1 MTGQLG
7 GNQLALLHAAPV
19 GGKQPPAVARL
30 QACGIAGEFVARN
43 CPRLFSNTR
52 TRARGAGLLHL
63 VQKRMTDS
71 SRSSLAR
78 CKRPV
83 IKIGSAVLAGTS
95 GKAGAPQLDRKRF
108 AALCDD
114 VAKAA
119 EGRTPVV
126 VSSGA
131 VALGVERLG
140 LASRPREMALKQAAA
155 AAGQS
160 RLMRLYDDHLEER
173 GLRCAQILLTHADI
187 ANRGRYLNARRA
199 LSELLARR
207 VVPVI
212 NENDTVSVEE
222 IKFGDNDALAAMVVD
237 LVEADLLVILTDA
250 GGLYSADPRR
260 DHSAARIPLVRRV
273 TPEIEGLA
281 SGTTGAGTG
290 GMITKL
296 RAARRATEA
305 GVPCAI
311 IPGEPGA
318 LLALFEGEDIGTLV
332 LAQGERKRLRQRWML
347 DLKARGEIRVDEGA
361 RTALI
366 DGKKSLLPS
375 GVREV
380 RGAFLSGDPVEITT
394 LDGHAFARG
403 LAVYSADEVRR
414 ISGLR
419 SAEIESRLGYRL
431 LDCVVHRDDLVVTS

>member
-1 MTGQLG
+1 
-7 GNQLALLHAAPV
+7 
-19 GGKQPPAVARL
+19 
-30 QACGIAGEFVARN
+30 
-43 CPRLFSNTR
+43 
-52 TRARGAGLLHL
+52 
-63 VQKRMTDS
+63 
-71 SRSSLAR
+71 
-78 CKRPV
+78 V
-83 IKIGSAVLAGTS
+83 IKIGSAVLAGAG

-119 EGRTPVV
+119 QGRTPVV

-140 LASRPREMALKQAAA
+140 LSTRPKEMALKQAAA

-173 GLRCAQILLTHADI
+173 GLRCAQVLLTHADI
-187 ANRGRYLNARRA
+187 ADRGRYLNARRA
-199 LSELLARR
+199 LSELLARG

-237 LVEADLLVILTDA
+237 LVEADLLVILTDS
-250 GGLYSADPRR
+250 GGVFSADPRR
-260 DHSAARIPLVRRV
+260 DASAERLPLIGKI
-273 TPEIEGLA
+273 TAEIEELA
-281 SGTTGAGTG
+281 ASTGTESGTG

-296 RAARRATEA
+296 RAARRASEA

-318 LLALFEGEDIGTLV
+318 LLRLLDGEDVGTLV

-347 DLKARGEIRVDEGA
+347 DLKTRGELRVDDGA

-366 DGKKSLLPS
+366 EGKKSLLPS

-380 RGAFLSGDPVEITT
+380 RGSFLSGDPVEIAT

-419 SAEIESRLGYRL
+419 SGEIEGRLGYRL
-431 LDCVVHRDDLVVTS
+431 LDCVVHRDDLVVTA